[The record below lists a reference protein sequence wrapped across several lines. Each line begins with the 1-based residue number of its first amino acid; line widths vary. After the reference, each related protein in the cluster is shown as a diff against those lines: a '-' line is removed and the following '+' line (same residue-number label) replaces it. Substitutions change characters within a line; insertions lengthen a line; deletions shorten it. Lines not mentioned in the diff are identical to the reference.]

1 LTKRWTSNKDIFSE
15 EMSNPKVN
23 QLDAASQT
31 LIEDQVDALRINPF
45 LSQKPAKEQQVNR
58 Y

>member
-1 LTKRWTSNKDIFSE
+1 
-15 EMSNPKVN
+15 MSNPKVN